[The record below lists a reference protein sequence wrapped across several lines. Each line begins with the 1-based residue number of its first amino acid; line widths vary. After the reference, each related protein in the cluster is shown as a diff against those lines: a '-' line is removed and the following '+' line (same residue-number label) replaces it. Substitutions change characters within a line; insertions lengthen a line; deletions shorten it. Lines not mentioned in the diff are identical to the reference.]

1 MTEIGRI
8 STEIRT
14 SSALRARMSSSSR
27 GSAPTRA
34 RRARRRSIAARMRC
48 TVGVLDRLA
57 CPPVRVSA
65 EDARRFLVARQML
78 APARSLQ
85 GGRDGALEVFRRWGS
100 VQFDPIPVAGRSHDL
115 VLHARVAG
123 YEPRWSDELYAR
135 RQIFEAYNKGLSF

>member
-14 SSALRARMSSSSR
+14 SNALRARRSSSSP

-34 RRARRRSIAARMRC
+34 RRARRRSTAARMRC

-78 APARSLQ
+78 APARSLK
-85 GGRDGALEVFRRWGS
+85 GGRDGTLGVSPRWGS
-100 VQFDPIPVAGRSHDL
+100 VQFDPIAVAGRSHDL

-123 YEPRWSDELYAR
+123 YVPGWSDELYEQHA
-135 RQIFEAYNKGLSF
+135 IFEAYNKGL

>member
-14 SSALRARMSSSSR
+14 SNALRARRSSSSP

-34 RRARRRSIAARMRC
+34 RRARRRSTAARMRC

-57 CPPVRVSA
+57 CPPVKVSA
-65 EDARRFLVARQML
+65 QDARRFLVARQML

-85 GGRDGALEVFRRWGS
+85 GGRDGAPEVFRRWGS
-100 VQFDPIPVAGRSHDL
+100 AEFDPTLGPGRSHDL

-123 YEPRWSDELYAR
+123 YEAAWTGQLWER
-135 RQIFEAYNKGLSF
+135 REIYEAYN